1 MKVKTVYVG
10 QNMQSITSEIK
21 WSIRW
26 KRMNDKRGLPHYHS
40 KAFGHDVH
48 VLLVPEKNVIAI
60 MAEELDEFTAGYIL
74 GSLCDPWED
83 DASTMRLCYGSDFAF
98 DDEAVHDV
106 YTNLMNYECNS
117 HKKFIR
123 EFTKFY
129 DDAYLHTKAKL
140 YADSM
145 CQIDEK
151 GHVRI
156 KVGNKYS
163 IMDKCSTRL
172 TGASKLS
179 KIDITAIT
187 PNNKGRRGR
196 RGKSVDNYEACCA
209 IYNSIKYLQTMF
221 QPSSYE
227 GLSATEYCTLMQET
241 LYVSTLLKIAME
253 LVMLD
258 GVKLYSNTSK
268 LFVWHDGQRY
278 GLFEYIAQAFPEF
291 TLSDCLWT
299 RISAHALTDTILDHA
314 TEVFR

>member
-10 QNMQSITSEIK
+10 QNMQSITSHIQ
-21 WSIRW
+21 WSTKW
-26 KRMNDKRGLPHYHS
+26 KRLNDKRGLSHYYS
-40 KAFGHDVH
+40 NDFGYDVH
-48 VLLVPEKNVIAI
+48 VLLVPKKNVIAI
-60 MAEELDEFTAGYIL
+60 MAKELDEFMAGYIL
-74 GSLCDPWED
+74 GSLCDRYDTEA
-83 DASTMRLCYGSDFAF
+83 ASLRLCYGSDFAF
-98 DDEAVHDV
+98 ADEAVHDV
-106 YTNLMNYECNS
+106 FTNLMNYESNS

-129 DDAYLHTKAKL
+129 NEVYLHTKAKL

-156 KVGNKYS
+156 KVGNTYS
-163 IMDKCSTRL
+163 IMDKCPARL

-179 KIDITAIT
+179 KIDVTAIT
-187 PNNKGRRGR
+187 PNSKGRRGR

-258 GVKLYSNTSK
+258 GVKVYCENGVYTIY
-268 LFVWHDGQRY
+268 HDGECY
-278 GLFEYIAQAFPEF
+278 GLFDHIAKNFPKAKF
-291 TLSDCLWT
+291 DDNIWAH
-299 RISAHALTDTILDHA
+299 ISAHALTDAVLDQA
-314 TEVFR
+314 ARAL